1 MKIRAAVSSDIE
13 AIKTIAFET
22 AMFSPNDTEFV
33 DDTVTGVLDG
43 TLEDHRWLVAET
55 EDGTVIGAAYYA
67 PEPFSDRMWNLY
79 FISVAPARQGRGV
92 GGALIDRVESELRQ
106 RGPGDAQVLIVET
119 SSTDQYALT
128 REFYPKHGFAQE
140 ARIRRFYGPDD
151 HKVVFWKLLAT
162 QV

>member
-1 MKIRAAVSSDIE
+1 
-13 AIKTIAFET
+13 
-22 AMFSPNDTEFV
+22 MFSANDAEFV

-43 TLEDHRWLVAET
+43 TLEDHRWLVSET

-67 PEPFSDRMWNLY
+67 PEPFSDR
-79 FISVAPARQGRGV
+79 I
-92 GGALIDRVESELRQ
+92 
-106 RGPGDAQVLIVET
+106 VLIVET

-128 REFYPKHGFAQE
+128 HEFYPKHGFAEE

-151 HKVVFWKLLAT
+151 HTVVFWKLLAT